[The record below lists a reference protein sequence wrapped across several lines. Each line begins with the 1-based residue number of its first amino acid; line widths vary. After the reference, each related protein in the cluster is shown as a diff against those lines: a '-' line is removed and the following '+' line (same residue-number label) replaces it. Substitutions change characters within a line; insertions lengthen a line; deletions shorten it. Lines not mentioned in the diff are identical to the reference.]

1 MSAHYNTRGWPDDG
15 NRRSRVSLSLWNISS
30 QLIYAINVFMS
41 LHGALAILHVMLLL
55 LELVLVLKAL
65 PAHLGV
71 GVPHEPVPPLPG
83 LSPEVGAHARVRL
96 VLTAKLGQGG
106 ILFFNKHPLDLRAGA
121 GDSCPLALPSSLAT
135 AVLATA
141 GAGAGAG

>member
-1 MSAHYNTRGWPDDG
+1 
-15 NRRSRVSLSLWNISS
+15 
-30 QLIYAINVFMS
+30 
-41 LHGALAILHVMLLL
+41 MLLL
-55 LELVLVLKAL
+55 LELVLVLEAL

-96 VLTAKLGQGG
+96 VLTAKLGREG
-106 ILFFNKHPLDLRAGA
+106 ILFFNKYPLDLRAGA

-135 AVLATA
+135 DVLATA
-141 GAGAGAG
+141 GAGAGAGARVTTSAPARPCM

>member
-1 MSAHYNTRGWPDDG
+1 
-15 NRRSRVSLSLWNISS
+15 
-30 QLIYAINVFMS
+30 
-41 LHGALAILHVMLLL
+41 MLLL
-55 LELVLVLKAL
+55 RELVLVFKAL

-96 VLTAKLGQGG
+96 VLTAKLGREG
-106 ILFFNKHPLDLRAGA
+106 ILFFNKYPLDLRAGA
-121 GDSCPLALPSSLAT
+121 GDSCPLVLPFSLVT

-141 GAGAGAG
+141 GAGAGARVTTSAPARPCGLTATTTLNVGQCDTCIHQYMYWRAGFLLRLHQD